1 MNDTIDSALLMATR
15 GYRIDTLIVT
25 KSEDGDPMVSMFIL
39 NADIQLFRV
48 VYDASGG
55 ITFKVED
62 LDDVIFSRSQL
73 EIIAK
78 MQVLADRKWKQIQQ
92 FWVDGKETWEGFES
106 LLDDPD
112 ERWKLTAFDPST
124 QTPN

>member
-1 MNDTIDSALLMATR
+1 MNDTIDTALLMATR

-39 NADIQLFRV
+39 DADMQLFRV

-55 ITFKVED
+55 ITFKIED
-62 LDDVIFSRSQL
+62 LDDVTFSRSQL
-73 EIIAK
+73 EMIAK

-92 FWVDGKETWEGFES
+92 FWVDGKDTWERFES

-112 ERWKLTAFDPST
+112 ERWKLTALDTST

>member
-1 MNDTIDSALLMATR
+1 MNDVVDSALLMATE

-25 KSEDGDPMVSMFIL
+25 KNEDGDPMVSMFTL
-39 NADIQLFRV
+39 DADMQLFRV

-55 ITFKVED
+55 ITFKIED

-78 MQVLADRKWKQIQQ
+78 MRVLADRKWKKIQR
-92 FWVDGKETWEGFES
+92 FWVEGKATWEGFEG
-106 LLDDPD
+106 LLDAPD
-112 ERWKLTAFDPST
+112 ESWKLTALDPDT
-124 QTPN
+124 QTPH

>member
-39 NADIQLFRV
+39 DADLQLFRV

-55 ITFKVED
+55 ITFKTED

-73 EIIAK
+73 EMIAK
-78 MQVLADRKWKQIQQ
+78 MQVLADRRWKQIQQ
-92 FWVDGKETWEGFES
+92 FWVDGKDTWEGFEG

-112 ERWKLTAFDPST
+112 ESWKLTALDPST